1 MAIVR
6 SIVYSLMNYRLKG
19 FAFTRCV
26 VPVMLLAMVITASSA
41 QSVPS
46 REYQIKAVFL
56 YNFAQFVE
64 WPARAFPDA
73 QAPLIIG
80 VLGQDPFGGY
90 LEEIVRGEKINEHPL
105 SVQRYNNVSEAKNCH
120 ILFVN
125 FTKAAD
131 LKEVFAALKFQSTLL
146 VGDASNFIL
155 QGGMIRFFT
164 ENSKTRIQVNLEAV
178 KDAELVISSKLL
190 RLADVIPPNN

>member
-1 MAIVR
+1 MR
-6 SIVYSLMNYRLKG
+6 S
-19 FAFTRCV
+19 AFTRGV
-26 VPVMLLAMVITASSA
+26 VTALLLALAAAASSA
-41 QSVPS
+41 QKAPS

-64 WPARAFPDA
+64 WPAGAFPEA

-105 SVQRYNNVSEAKNCH
+105 LVQRYRDVSAAKNCH

-125 FTKAAD
+125 LTKADD
-131 LKEVFAALKFQSTLL
+131 LKQVFTSMKSQNTLL
-146 VGDASNFIL
+146 VGDASNFIQ

-164 ENSKTRIQVNLEAV
+164 ENSKTRIQVNLETV
-178 KDAELVISSKLL
+178 KEAELVISSKLL
-190 RLADVIPPNN
+190 RLADVVPPNN